1 MSPQARLQ
9 ISILFFAQF
18 FVWGTWGVSMGTWM
32 NGLGFAP
39 TEIGTAFGAT
49 SVAAMVSPF
58 LVGMVADR
66 FFPAQRVLGV
76 LHILGGGLLF
86 LASKATS
93 FSEFYPLLVAH
104 TLCYMPTLA
113 LVNAVAFSQMT
124 DSAKSFGSIRVMGT
138 FGWIAAGMLIGKLN
152 LGSKPDQ
159 FVIGAA
165 VSIGLGLYSFIL
177 LPNVPPKAKGEP
189 VSVRAILGLDALDLM
204 KDRSFAVFA
213 IGSFLI
219 CIPLAFYYSGAER
232 FLTQIGVA
240 EAPAKMT
247 FGQMSEVLFMLVFP
261 VMFARLG
268 VKRML
273 LLGMACWA
281 VRYVFFAYG
290 DANAGMWMLLAGI
303 TLHGPC
309 FDFFFVTGQ
318 VYVDQRAPE
327 RMRAAAQ
334 CFIAFITYG
343 AGMLVGSIAQGFV
356 IEKYSLPDK
365 SVNWTPAW
373 LLPAGGSAAILL
385 IFFFLFKD
393 PSKRETPANV

>member
-1 MSPQARLQ
+1 
-9 ISILFFAQF
+9 
-18 FVWGTWGVSMGTWM
+18 MGTWM
-32 NGLGFAP
+32 NGLGFSP

-49 SVAAMVSPF
+49 SVAAMISPF
-58 LVGMVADR
+58 MVGMVADR

-76 LHILGGGLLF
+76 LHVLGAILLF
-86 LASKATS
+86 LASKATV
-93 FSEFYPLLVAH
+93 FREFYPLLVAH

-124 DSAKSFGSIRVMGT
+124 DAAKSFGSIRVMGT
-138 FGWIAAGMLIGKLN
+138 FGWIAAGMLIGKLG
-152 LGSKPDQ
+152 LGAKPDQ

-165 VSIGLGLYSFIL
+165 VSLGLGLYSL
-177 LPNVPPKAKGEP
+177 LVLPNVPPKAKGEP

-204 KDRSFAVFA
+204 KDRSFAIFSV
-213 IGSFLI
+213 GSFLI

-232 FLTQIGVA
+232 FLTQIGVP
-240 EAPAKMT
+240 EAPFKMT

-261 VMFARLG
+261 LMFVRLG

-281 VRYVFFAYG
+281 VRYVCFAYG
-290 DANAGMWMLLAGI
+290 NAASGMWMLLAGI

-343 AGMLVGSIAQGFV
+343 AGMLVGSIAQGLV

-373 LLPAGGSAAILL
+373 LIPAAGSTLILL
-385 IFFFLFKD
+385 VFFFMFKD
-393 PSKRETPANV
+393 PSKPEASSHVEA